1 MGFDLPKSE
10 RYDFTPMSSQSIHQF
25 AEKVALIS
33 DVSHPLGHAAA
44 MQLALLGAFVIVG
57 EPSDQSSGIVREM
70 ISLGTLA
77 DSVSFDRNEIGR
89 GQTLVQAAAKKFG
102 RLDLLVNCRKLAGDM
117 PEVFAETE
125 DINRAAS
132 QLMRERPKPKIVNCF
147 STYCIKSAERTAFES
162 AAKDLTN
169 KTVTVLA
176 PKFRSNTIIAHEDRA
191 IPVNTGGLELRPRSS
206 IAWDDAARVAVFLL
220 SSESI
225 SLNGQCLVIQ

>member
-1 MGFDLPKSE
+1 
-10 RYDFTPMSSQSIHQF
+10 MSSQSIHQF
-25 AEKVALIS
+25 AEKIALVS
-33 DVSHPLGHAAA
+33 DVSHPFGHAAA

-57 EPSDQSSGIVREM
+57 EPSDSSSGIVKEM

-77 DSVSFDRNEIGR
+77 GSVSFDRSESER
-89 GQTLVQAAAKKFG
+89 GQKLVKAASDRFG
-102 RLDLLVNCRKLAGDM
+102 RLDLLLNCRKLANDRSQIL
-117 PEVFAETE
+117 AETE

-147 STYCIKSAERTAFES
+147 STYCMKNADRNAAELAVKEF
-162 AAKDLTN
+162 TN

-176 PKFRSNTIIAHEDRA
+176 PKFRSNTMITHEDQA
-191 IPVNTGGLELRPRSS
+191 IPVNTGGLELRPKSS